1 MARSKSYYE
10 YVESANGDD
19 LDQIKI
25 DGQIMPLRST
35 ADQKIMRGEDVVW
48 LMEAVK
54 QRATQEPY
62 ALPFVAYYTYE
73 SYAWT
78 RTATAIEP
86 AKFYRKVCAS
96 NFGNLRLPN
105 SEGKGMKNSLDR
117 ICNCSVYS
125 LTEPVVGNYVMCAS
139 YDKSGKILVTR
150 YGLQTIPDSLRYHA
164 DVADIAKGDPPKRDT
179 LIAYFKTIAQ
189 CRRMFGKIAVRTTY
203 PGWANATG
211 TVPYEGQ
218 CDVLGVTSGSTAAL
232 GYYYD
237 YYSLNGS
244 SRLQMLTLYWQTS
257 KDSESRA
264 CATNYVGLA
273 ADAILAKFEA
283 KFVKRAFG
291 VLYAYVEGFNHDSDY
306 TTTKTVGQFVAI
318 PLGDA
323 VKDGDV
329 FTFEARGVL
338 EGEQVKQIFAT
349 CGVTE
354 TPAQNAKKNRSCLNR
369 ISLYSVEVVLEFDDH
384 TYYEA
389 S

>member
-54 QRATQEPY
+54 QRSTQSPY
-62 ALPFVAYYTYE
+62 ALPLVAYYTYK

-78 RTATAIEP
+78 RNATPIES
-86 AKFYRKVCAS
+86 AKFRRKVCTE
-96 NFGNLRLPN
+96 NFGNLYLSN
-105 SEGKGMKNSLDR
+105 SEGKGMKNCLDR
-117 ICNCSVYS
+117 ICDCSAYS
-125 LTEPVVGNYVMCAS
+125 LTEPTPGSYVRCSA
-139 YDKSGKILVTR
+139 YDAEKVLKTH
-150 YGLQTIPDSLRYHA
+150 YALQTIPDALRYHA
-164 DVADIAKGDPPKRDT
+164 DVADVSKGDQLKRTT

-189 CRRMFGKIAVRTTY
+189 CRRMFGTIAVRSPF

-211 TVPYEGQ
+211 TVPYESQ
-218 CDVLGVTSGSTAAL
+218 CDVSGVTTGSTAAL

-237 YYSLNGS
+237 YYSLNGTQA
-244 SRLQMLTLYWQTS
+244 LKMLTIYWQTAKGS
-257 KDSESRA
+257 TSRA

-273 ADAILAKFEA
+273 ADTILAKFEA

-291 VLYAYVEGFNHDSDY
+291 VAYAYVNGFNHDSDY
-306 TTTKTVGQFVAI
+306 VTTKTINQYVAI

-323 VKDGDV
+323 EKVGDV
-329 FTFEARGVL
+329 FSFKAKGVL
-338 EGEQVKQIFAT
+338 EGEQVKKIFAAF
-349 CGVTE
+349 GVTE
-354 TPAQNAKKNRSCLNR
+354 TPVQNAEKNRNTLNTL
-369 ISLYSVEVVLEFDDH
+369 SLSNIEVVLEFDDH